1 MMYYDAIPENQ
12 GSSSSGRRWLHSN
25 ELKMDNRLKIA
36 STIRSVFASLVTYT
50 YNYDSKSKNHKVSL
64 LLTEHLHVRV
74 FYHRKSIKSVS
85 RERFKGLIIN
95 YIIGTHINM
104 TGS

>member
-1 MMYYDAIPENQ
+1 MYYDAIPENQ
-12 GSSSSGRRWLHSN
+12 GSSLSGPRWLHSN

-36 STIRSVFASLVTYT
+36 STIRSVFASLVTYYT

-64 LLTEHLHVRV
+64 LLTEHLHVQV
-74 FYHRKSIKSVS
+74 FYHRKSIKPVS
-85 RERFKGLIIN
+85 EERFKGLIIN

>member
-1 MMYYDAIPENQ
+1 MIYYDAIPENQ
-12 GSSSSGRRWLHSN
+12 GSSSSSRRWLHSN
-25 ELKMDNRLKIA
+25 ELKIDIQLKIV
-36 STIRSVFASLVTYT
+36 STIMSVFVYLVTYT

-74 FYHRKSIKSVS
+74 LYHRKSIKPVS
-85 RERFKGLIIN
+85 GERFKGLIIN

>member
-25 ELKMDNRLKIA
+25 KLKMDNRLKIA

-64 LLTEHLHVRV
+64 LLTEHLHVQV
-74 FYHRKSIKSVS
+74 LYHRKSIKPVS
-85 RERFKGLIIN
+85 GERFKGLIIN